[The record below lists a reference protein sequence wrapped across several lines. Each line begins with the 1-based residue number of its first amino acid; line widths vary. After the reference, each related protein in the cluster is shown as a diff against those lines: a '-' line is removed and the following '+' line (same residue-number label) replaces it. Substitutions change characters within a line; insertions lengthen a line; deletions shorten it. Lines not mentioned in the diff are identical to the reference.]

1 MKNTSLTQYCT
12 AAVLFAVILLSG
24 CSTPAE
30 APAPPPPPPAQVVV
44 DYDAQALTS
53 YRQARQFVAEG
64 RYELARE
71 QYLIALAIA
80 RNDYMRERLMHEL
93 KAADL
98 MLRSSR

>member
-1 MKNTSLTQYCT
+1 MKKASFIQYGTAVSLL
-12 AAVLFAVILLSG
+12 AVLLLSG
-24 CSTPAE
+24 CSTPAD
-30 APAPPPPPPAQVVV
+30 APPPPPPPAQVVV

-53 YRQARQFVAEG
+53 YQQARQFVAQG
-64 RYELARE
+64 RFELARE

-93 KAADL
+93 QATEL